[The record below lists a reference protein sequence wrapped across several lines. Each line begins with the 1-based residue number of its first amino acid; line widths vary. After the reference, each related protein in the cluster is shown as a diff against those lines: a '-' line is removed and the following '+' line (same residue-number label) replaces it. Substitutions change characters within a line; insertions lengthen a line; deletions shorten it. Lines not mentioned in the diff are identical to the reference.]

1 MPYYSIAVDG
11 PSGAGKSTIA
21 RAVSEKFGFIYL
33 DTGAIYRTLG
43 LAVKRRGIS
52 PKDEPAVRRILP
64 ELFIDIEFIDNSQHM
79 LLNGEDVTALLRT
92 PEISMAASDVS
103 ALPPVREFL
112 MDLQRSYALKHHVI
126 MDGRDIG
133 TVVLP
138 NAGLKIF
145 LTASAEKRAERRYLE
160 LREKGTPCTPEEV
173 LEDMR
178 LRDYNDSHRAAA
190 PLKKAEDAVELDT
203 SDLTLEESVGAV
215 CALVTERFAL

>member
-21 RAVSEKFGFIYL
+21 KAVSEKFGFVYL

-43 LAVKRRGIS
+43 LAVQRRGIS
-52 PKDEPAVRRILP
+52 PKDEMSVQALLPAVS
-64 ELFIDIEFIDNSQHM
+64 IDIEFKNGLQHM
-79 LLNGEDVTALLRT
+79 VLNGEDVTAFLRT
-92 PEISMAASDVS
+92 PDISMAASDVS
-103 ALPPVREFL
+103 ALPSVRSFL
-112 MDLQRSYALKHHVI
+112 MDLQRSYALKHNVI

-160 LREKGTPCTPEEV
+160 LLEKGTQCTREEV
-173 LEDMR
+173 LEDMTK
-178 LRDYNDSHRAAA
+178 RDYNDSHRAAA
-190 PLKKAEDAVELDT
+190 PLKMADDAVELDT
-203 SDLTLEESVGAV
+203 SNLSLEESVAAV
-215 CALVTERFAL
+215 CELVTERFAL